1 VTATTERVP
10 RGRVLALGGLSAFG
24 PLALDLYLPGL
35 PQLTSDLRTS
45 EAAGQLSLSM
55 CMIGLALGQLLV
67 GPYTDRVGR
76 RGPLL
81 AGVGVFVISAALCA
95 ISPSIELL
103 LLLRL
108 LTGLAGGAG
117 VVIARAMVRDL

>member
-24 PLALDLYLPGL
+24 PLALGLCLPGL

-81 AGVGVFVISAALCA
+81 AGFGVS
-95 ISPSIELL
+95 
-103 LLLRL
+103 
-108 LTGLAGGAG
+108 
-117 VVIARAMVRDL
+117 